1 MADLEVASQ
10 AQSATGDGDPMKQY
24 DPNLPVPYWHQ
35 RMELAVVVIVNTL
48 SLIAI
53 IARIYLRAIRLKRFR
68 ADDKWMVAAGVF
80 LIFPHFVCQ
89 IGTNRYG
96 SGLHDQNIPD
106 EWVVPFWYF
115 SWGWIGYNIVSTLIK
130 ISVCCYLLQIV
141 PFHLL
146 TLRRLIYVLMVV
158 TFGLGLSIS
167 LCHLLQC
174 TPLLSNFDYTIKQ
187 QHCFNIDIPRF
198 TWIAVSI
205 SIDLCILAIPWAIIH
220 GTRIQVAEKRILLI
234 VFSGNLLGTAVCAV
248 SIYSVWNTRTSLAYY
263 DLAYTQTA
271 FAITNDVEILFYALG
286 ASLPVL
292 SPFLLSR
299 FASKQELNGTASS
312 RVPSWRVKGGSTV
325 GSPIQAMMP
334 PPRRSKSYL
343 TTLNDDDIVRDIE
356 YGKHGQEHDIDRD
369 DGNSSDTTLENQPS
383 KAVSEESEAEASTK
397 IERFKVD
404 DIV

>member
-1 MADLEVASQ
+1 MMN
-10 AQSATGDGDPMKQY
+10 ATSEIPDSGADPMKQY

-35 RMELAVVVIVNTL
+35 RMELAGVIIVNSL

-53 IARIYLRAIRLKRFR
+53 IARLYLRAFRLKRFR
-68 ADDKWMVAAGVF
+68 ADDKWMVAAGAF

-106 EWVVPFWYF
+106 EWVLPFWYF
-115 SWGWIGYNIVSTLIK
+115 SWGWIGYNIVSSLIK

-141 PFHLL
+141 PFHMLI
-146 TLRRLIYVLMVV
+146 LRRLIYVLMCI
-158 TFGLGLSIS
+158 TFSLGLGIS

-174 TPLLSNFDYTIKQ
+174 TPVISNFDYTVKQ
-187 QHCFNIDIPRF
+187 QTCFNIDIPRF

-205 SIDLCILAIPWAIIH
+205 SIDICILAIPWAIIR
-220 GTRIQVAEKRILLI
+220 GSKIQPSERRILLI
-234 VFSGNLLGTAVCAV
+234 VFSGNLLGTIVCIV
-248 SIYSVWNTRTSLAYY
+248 SIYSVWSTRTSLAYY

-299 FASKQELNGTASS
+299 FATKQEGHHTTTS
-312 RVPSWRVKGGSTV
+312 RVPSWRVKGGSTI
-325 GSPIQAMMP
+325 GSPIQ
-334 PPRRSKSYL
+334 PRMSQPKRSKSYL
-343 TTLNDDDIVRDIE
+343 TTFNDADFDDENMNNNTI
-356 YGKHGQEHDIDRD
+356 HGHHHRNPDED
-369 DGNSSDTTLENQPS
+369 DETSSDTTLANRPS
-383 KAVSEESEAEASTK
+383 KSSSGDTMTEGGHMK
-397 IERFKVD
+397 ERVED
-404 DIV
+404 MV

>member
-1 MADLEVASQ
+1 MVDMAAASQ
-10 AQSATGDGDPMKQY
+10 TPSASSEGDPLKQY

-48 SLIAI
+48 SCFSDISA
-53 IARIYLRAIRLKRFR
+53 FR
-68 ADDKWMVAAGVF
+68 
-80 LIFPHFVCQ
+80 
-89 IGTNRYG
+89 
-96 SGLHDQNIPD
+96 
-106 EWVVPFWYF
+106 
-115 SWGWIGYNIVSTLIK
+115 YNIVSTLIK

-146 TLRRLIYVLMVV
+146 TLRRLIYALMVI

-174 TPLLSNFDYTIKQ
+174 TPLISNFDYTIKQ
-187 QHCFNIDIPRF
+187 EHCFNIDIPRF

-220 GTRIQVAEKRILLI
+220 GTRIQAAEKRILLI
-234 VFSGNLLGTAVCAV
+234 VFSGNLLGTAVCVV
-248 SIYSVWNTRTSLAYY
+248 SIYSVWNTRTSLAHY

-271 FAITNDVEILFYALG
+271 FAITNDVEIFFYALG

-312 RVPSWRVKGGSTV
+312 RVPSWRVKGGSTI
-325 GSPIQAMMP
+325 GSPMHMIA
-334 PPRRSKSYL
+334 PPRRSKSHL
-343 TTLNDDDIVRDIE
+343 TTLDDDIERDIGRE
-356 YGKHGQEHDIDRD
+356 IESKYGYKVDVDHDDE
-369 DGNSSDTTLENQPS
+369 NSSDLTLENRPS
-383 KAVSEESEAEASTK
+383 KTTYGESEAEGSTK
-397 IERFKVD
+397 TSMQKFTVD